1 LFRIRASLLAA
12 ACVLPIVPVADAF
25 AQGTA
30 AHRAAQVRGRTRPA
44 AATRAPSNVIEAIRV
59 EGNRRI
65 DASTIRSYM
74 LAQPGQP
81 FDPAQIDRS
90 VKTLYATGL
99 FQDVSITPQDGTLV
113 VRVVENPVVNRV
125 VYEGN
130 HLLTDDQLNGVT
142 QLRARSVFTA
152 AAAEADR
159 KRILDAYA
167 ARGRYD
173 ATVEPEIIRLPENR
187 VDLVFR
193 IHDGPETLISRI
205 VFVGNHAY
213 GEGTL
218 ADVIN
223 SRPQRWWAF
232 LSTADQYTAEK
243 LGFDKELLRRFYLSH
258 GYVDFEVT
266 NATAELAPDRKSFF
280 LTFVLHEGA
289 RYRVGKITIS
299 SQLRGVTP
307 EQLRPDL
314 KLAQGDWYNGD
325 AVGRTA
331 DAMEDAVR
339 TRGYAF
345 VQVTPRIER
354 DPKTHTVA
362 LAFDVTEGPRV
373 FVERMDITG
382 NSVTQ
387 DKVIRREFR
396 IAEGDAYNQELLRRS
411 RQRLQDLNYFNN
423 VTITT
428 APGSAPDKAIITTNV
443 EEKATGE
450 FSLGGGFSTDAGFLL
465 STGIHQSNFLGSGVD
480 AGINGVL
487 AQKQSSIDLSVNDPY
502 FLDRNLLLGGD
513 VFVIQTNNLGV
524 EPYNERRVGTTVR
537 LGYDVNE
544 HLRQV
549 WSYSLVN
556 RTVYDV
562 TTTDFFILS
571 QAGSSLLSQ
580 VSQVLTLDYR
590 DSRVAPHSGYLL
602 SLGTDL
608 AGFGGNARF
617 ARTRLD
623 GAYYIPLDFLTGN
636 ADWGISVSAG
646 AGYLFNLG
654 KQESVIDR
662 FYLGGDNL
670 RGFEIG
676 GAGPHVV
683 NSDGS
688 VDSVGGRFI
697 YTQST
702 ELRFPL
708 PVPQDLG
715 VTGRAFVDVGS
726 LTQGTFESA
735 SCPAAPNGQCPP
747 VYQSSAPRVG
757 AGVGVSWRTPFG
769 LINIDLAPFV
779 IKQKYDQT
787 QIFRFGFGTRF

>member
-1 LFRIRASLLAA
+1 MIQ
-12 ACVLPIVPVADAF
+12 VADAV

-30 AHRAAQVRGRTRPA
+30 AHGPVQTRARTHPATTRP
-44 AATRAPSNVIEAIRV
+44 PSGVIEAIRV

-74 LAQPGQP
+74 LVQPGQP

-90 VKTLYATGL
+90 LKTLYATGL
-99 FQDVSITPQDGTLV
+99 FQDVSITPQGDTLV
-113 VRVVENPVVNRV
+113 VRVVENPIVNRV

-130 HLLTDDQLNGVT
+130 HVLTDDQLNGVT
-142 QLRARSVFTA
+142 QLRARSVFTP

-187 VDLVFR
+187 VNLVFR

-218 ADVIN
+218 ADVVN

-280 LTFVLHEGA
+280 LTFVLHEGE
-289 RYRVGKITIS
+289 RYRVGKIAIS

-307 EQLRPDL
+307 EQLRADL
-314 KLAQGDWYNGD
+314 KLAQGDWYDGD

-331 DAMEDAVR
+331 DAMENDVR

-382 NSVTQ
+382 NTTTQ

-450 FSLGGGFSTDAGFLL
+450 FSVGGGYSTDAGFLL
-465 STGIHQSNFLGSGVD
+465 STGIRQSNFLGTGID

-487 AQKQSSIDLSVNDPY
+487 AQKQSSINLSVNDPY

-513 VFVIQTNNLGV
+513 AFLIQTNTLGV

-562 TTTDFFILS
+562 TTNDFFITS

-580 VSQVLTLDYR
+580 ISQVVTLDYR
-590 DSRVAPHSGYLL
+590 DSRLAPHTGYLL

-636 ADWGISVSAG
+636 TDWGIALSAG

-654 KQESVIDR
+654 KQELVIDR

-676 GAGPHVV
+676 GAGPHVL
-683 NSDGS
+683 NADGS

-715 VTGRAFVDVGS
+715 ITGRAFVDVGS
-726 LTQGTFESA
+726 LTQGTFEFRALPGRSRRSMSTSYSERRTA
-735 SCPAAPNGQCPP
+735 HRRRRR
-747 VYQSSAPRVG
+747 RV
-757 AGVGVSWRTPFG
+757 
-769 LINIDLAPFV
+769 LAHAV
-779 IKQKYDQT
+779 RLDQH
-787 QIFRFGFGTRF
+787 